1 MSNYNFG
8 SGGPYF
14 NGSPMWGGGGFPYS
28 SGGKHYYVDSV
39 NGSNSNRGTSWN
51 KAKASIFG
59 TDGGYALLSEN
70 KHDVLH
76 VIGGATAYA
85 STAVGTFD
93 KDYAHVVCET
103 APLLTGGRA
112 RLTNTVTTATAGE
125 FVISAVGSVFSGLH
139 FQHGASATAASV
151 VGTSITGDGRN
162 AFINCHF
169 EGPVDATVA
178 DGTAIKTLMLTST
191 QDNRFV
197 NCAFGARTILSA
209 SAAGAI
215 VHFAGTNNNA
225 NVFEKCLFIAYN
237 STTTSASISYVDNA
251 MPDSAFTMFDQCIF
265 QGCAGTAVADVIRY
279 TTAGHGTTILNQ
291 CALTGAGYIK
301 WANGAW
307 KTHVDVVN
315 TVGAATGGLAAH
327 PA

>member
-1 MSNYNFG
+1 MGSYNFG

-28 SGGKHYYVDSV
+28 SGGKHYYTDSV
-39 NGSNSNRGTSWN
+39 NGSDSNTGTSWR

-59 TDGGYALLSEN
+59 TSGGYQLLREN

-85 STAVGTFD
+85 ETAVGTFD

-112 RLTNTVTTATAGE
+112 RLTNTVTTATTGE

-139 FQHGASATAASV
+139 FQHGDSATAASV

-162 AFINCHF
+162 AFLNCHF
-169 EGPVDATVA
+169 EGPVNATVA

-191 QDNRFV
+191 QDNRFYG
-197 NCAFGARTILSA
+197 CAFGARTILSA
-209 SAAGAI
+209 SAAGAV

-225 NVFEKCLFIAYN
+225 NVFEKCLFLHYN
-237 STTTSASISYVDNA
+237 STTTSATISYVQLA
-251 MPDSAFTMFDQCIF
+251 MPDSGFTMFDQCVF
-265 QGCAGTAVADVIRY
+265 QHCAGTVVANTIRY
-279 TTAGHGTTILNQ
+279 TVAGHGTTILNK
-291 CALTGAGYIK
+291 CALTGAGMAI

-307 KTHVDVVN
+307 KTHIDVVN